1 MDIRVLKYFVQVAK
15 DQNFTRAAEH
25 LYISQPAL
33 SKMIKKL
40 ESELGIP
47 LFDIRTN
54 GVYLTNYGEQ
64 LFQRVL
70 PLLTEFDSLT
80 NFVQDIQAKPSGKLR
95 VGVTPMLATLYMVD
109 IITQFC
115 NLWPNIELQITEHGS
130 IALRKMLSDG
140 ELDLALCITGSPMAG
155 LEDTILF
162 EDEMV
167 AVIST
172 KNPLSN
178 YEILHFSQLSDQPFN
193 IYNQYST
200 LYQQI
205 MDHCVKAGFI
215 PQINLVSTKINFI
228 LQMTEHNLGICLLPR
243 PYAMRGLRD
252 TLKIIPFAEPFP
264 WQGCIVRNS
273 SIYQTNVSRIFNQFV
288 LDHFNCGPKVDEILR
303 QDKDN

>member
-1 MDIRVLKYFVQVAK
+1 M
-15 DQNFTRAAEH
+15 
-25 LYISQPAL
+25 
-33 SKMIKKL
+33 
-40 ESELGIP
+40 
-47 LFDIRTN
+47 
-54 GVYLTNYGEQ
+54 
-64 LFQRVL
+64 
-70 PLLTEFDSLT
+70 
-80 NFVQDIQAKPSGKLR
+80 
-95 VGVTPMLATLYMVD
+95 
-109 IITQFC
+109 
-115 NLWPNIELQITEHGS
+115 
-130 IALRKMLSDG
+130 RKMLSDG

-273 SIYQTNVSRIFNQFV
+273 SIYQTNVSRIFNQSVKEPLYSEGEGKSFGIKREEENKKTEGTE
-288 LDHFNCGPKVDEILR
+288 LASRSREPAFSGS
-303 QDKDN
+303 